1 MSQKGIPG
9 DSDVQASTYT
19 RLSQDFLSA
28 MSFSMCIMNVSIIL
42 ESLCKSI
49 FLRNDSFI
57 ESALYFGS
65 VLV

>member
-1 MSQKGIPG
+1 
-9 DSDVQASTYT
+9 
-19 RLSQDFLSA
+19 
-28 MSFSMCIMNVSIIL
+28 MNVSIIL